1 MANEDPIVA
10 EVRAFRERHAA
21 RFDYDIGRIC
31 RDIRERQEEQKRLGQ
46 VFVRYPPRP
55 TERRMTPEEMK
66 ELRARL
72 NLRPTEPEDTGA
84 GGD

>member
-31 RDIRERQEEQKRLGQ
+31 RDIRERQEEQKRLVAG
-46 VFVRYPPRP
+46 VRAVSAASDRAADDA
-55 TERRMTPEEMK
+55 EEMK
-66 ELRARL
+66 
-72 NLRPTEPEDTGA
+72 
-84 GGD
+84 GGCERG